1 MKTIQRKLLL
11 QDSLYSD
18 SDYIVNCE
26 GGETDGKLW

>member
-18 SDYIVNCE
+18 SDYVDCE
-26 GGETDGKLW
+26 GGESYGNDY

>member
-18 SDYIVNCE
+18 SDYVDCE
-26 GGETDGKLW
+26 GGETDGNDY

>member
-1 MKTIQRKLLL
+1 MKTIQRKLVL

-18 SDYIVNCE
+18 SDYVDYK

>member
-18 SDYIVNCE
+18 SDYIDCK
-26 GGETDGKLW
+26 GGESYGNDY